1 MLNRPLH
8 EYPMRRLDRPEPCV
22 NVRHAAD
29 GIVYV
34 SCGLKYEP
42 GLPSLIDYLAR
53 AAELRPNT
61 TFLAERDASKQWRK
75 LTYSQASRDTA
86 AVATWLIR
94 EGLGP
99 QSAPVMILSENTIE
113 HALLMLGAMRAG
125 VAVVPVS
132 PTYSFG
138 NDLSRLGYAV
148 QLTEPALVY
157 AGDAVRYAAAL
168 EYVKAP
174 GRQTIAG
181 GQFSELLRDV
191 DEAAVAARRLLIDD
205 DTLAKILLTSGS
217 TGRPKGV
224 INTHGNIAG
233 SMQMVRLV
241 SEPFNPARTHT
252 IVDWLPWHHAF
263 GGNAQFNGVL
273 ALAGTLYI
281 DTGRPVPG
289 LFDATIE
296 NLREISPTSFGCV
309 PAAFGMLAAA
319 LESDADLRQK
329 FFKNM
334 RGLGYGGAL
343 LPQPIWER
351 MQRVSVQEIGE
362 QLPFGT
368 GWGMTETTAT
378 GVAVYWNTER
388 TGLLGLPQPGV
399 ALKLVPA
406 GDDRMELRIKGP
418 HIMSGY
424 YKADALNAAAFDE
437 ERYFKTGDAVRW
449 VDPQRPIEGLE
460 FAGRTAEDFK
470 LLSGTWVQASIVR
483 RDLVEALQ
491 PYVSDAV
498 ICAPDHSWLGALV
511 WLAVADDERSRAGIA
526 EKLAAFNHARQ
537 GSADTIARL
546 LILKEPPSPEAGE
559 ITDKRSINQRLVM
572 QRRASDVELLYAH
585 RIDARIIEPAGTS
598 QQSPVKAQA

>member
-8 EYPMRRLDRPEPCV
+8 EYPTRRLDRPEPSV
-22 NVRHAAD
+22 NVRDAAD

-61 TFLAERDASKQWRK
+61 TFLAERDASKQWRR
-75 LTYSQASRDTA
+75 LTYAQAWRDTA

-174 GRQTIAG
+174 GRHTIAG

-191 DEAAVAARRLLIDD
+191 DEAAVAARRLLIGD
-205 DTLAKILLTSGS
+205 DTIAKILLTSGS
-217 TGRPKGV
+217 TGHPKGV

-233 SMQMVRLV
+233 SVQMVRLV

-319 LESDADLRQK
+319 LERDADLRQK

-351 MQRVSVQEIGE
+351 MQRVTVQEIGE

-378 GVAVYWNTER
+378 GVAVYWNTVR

-399 ALKLVPA
+399 TLKLVPT
-406 GDDRMELRIKGP
+406 GDRMELRIKGP

-437 ERYFKTGDAVRW
+437 EGYFKTGDAVRW

-498 ICAPDHSWLGALV
+498 ICAPDHSWLGALI
-511 WLAVADDERSRAGIA
+511 WLAVADDERSRAGLA
-526 EKLAAFNHARQ
+526 EKLAAFNQARQ

-572 QRRASDVELLYAH
+572 QRRAGDVELLYAH

-598 QQSPVKAQA
+598 QQAAVKAQA

>member
-1 MLNRPLH
+1 MRTLNRPA
-8 EYPMRRLDRPEPCV
+8 PCV
-22 NVRHAAD
+22 ETRRAAN
-29 GIVYV
+29 GVVYL
-34 SCGLKYEP
+34 SCGLPYEP
-42 GLPSLIDYLAR
+42 GLPSLIDYLIR

-61 TFLAERDASKQWRK
+61 TFLAERDSAKQWRR
-75 LTYSQASRDTA
+75 LTYAAALRDTA

-94 EGLGP
+94 AGFGP
-99 QSAPVMILSENTIE
+99 DSEPVMILSENSIE

-138 NDLSRLGYAV
+138 RDLDRLGYALD
-148 QLTEPALVY
+148 LTQPSLVY
-157 AGDAVRYAAAL
+157 AGDAVRYAPAL
-168 EYVKAP
+168 EYVKARLP
-174 GRQTIAG
+174 GIVAITG
-181 GQFSELLRDV
+181 NEFSTLLQSV
-191 DEAAVAARRLLIDD
+191 DAAAVAARRRLITD
-205 DTLAKILLTSGS
+205 DTIAKILLTSGS

-233 SMQMVRLV
+233 SVQMVRLI
-241 SEPFNPARTHT
+241 SEPFDPERVNT

-273 ALAGTLYI
+273 SLAGTLYI

-319 LESDADLRQK
+319 LERDADLRQK

-334 RGLGYGGAL
+334 RALGYGGAL

-351 MQRVSVQEIGE
+351 MQRVAVQEIGE

-368 GWGMTETTAT
+368 GWGMTETTAS

-399 ALKLVPA
+399 ELKLVPS
-406 GDDRMELRIKGP
+406 GDRMELRIKGP

-424 YKADALNAAAFDE
+424 YHADALNAAAFDDE
-437 ERYFKTGDAVRW
+437 GYFRTGDAVRW
-449 VDPQRPIEGLE
+449 VDPARPIEGLE
-460 FAGRTAEDFK
+460 FAGRIAEDFK

-498 ICAPDHSWLGALV
+498 ICAPDHPWLGGLV
-511 WLAVADDERSRAGIA
+511 WLTMPDDARLRAGLA
-526 EKLAAFNHARQ
+526 QKLAAFNQARQ

-559 ITDKRSINQRLVM
+559 ITDKRSINQRLAM
-572 QRRASDVELLYAH
+572 ERRASDVALLYAG
-585 RIDARIIEPAGTS
+585 RADPRLVEPADADELRS
-598 QQSPVKAQA
+598 LPEHSA